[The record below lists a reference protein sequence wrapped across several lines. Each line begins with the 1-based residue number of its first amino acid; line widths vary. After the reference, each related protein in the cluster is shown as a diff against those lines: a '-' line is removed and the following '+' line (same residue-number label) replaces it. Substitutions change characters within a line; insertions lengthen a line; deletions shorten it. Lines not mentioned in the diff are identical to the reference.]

1 MTPEDIGHYPARS
14 RQIDIEWPAQTNWGV
29 IAPGA
34 HSRCPG
40 FRLRLSVEPMV
51 FPAQSRLLP
60 YFAVFGLTFALTLG
74 GILAR
79 PIESLSLFW
88 PVNAVLAGV
97 LLRYPRHATPVSFTL
112 AWLAMIAA
120 DLACGSAWLSAL
132 WLNLCNLSVV
142 VTVWLLLSRLPRL
155 HRRMRSPQGVLS
167 VFGACAAGAM
177 VAACMACVVA
187 APWFEQSLRTTWL
200 AWFSEQFST
209 AVLVLP
215 VLLTAPS
222 ARALVRS
229 GAQAVSLPPLL
240 VLLASL
246 VFSIAFGGPGAI
258 AFPIAALLW
267 CAWTYSPFLVSLLT
281 LTTGSTLIVA
291 VAQNLMHFSV
301 PQSELGVT
309 TLMSA
314 RLGIAMLV
322 LGPLVVSCV
331 SQANRSLLARLAHQ
345 ATIDHLTGALTRS
358 AFTRRA
364 NALLD
369 SRQQHAQALPLTLM
383 MLDIDHFKSINDR
396 HGHAV
401 GDQVLRQFAHTLQDQ
416 LHEGELLARMG
427 GEEFVILLPGLAP
440 DRANFT
446 AERLRRA
453 VQDLHLAQGD
463 ERLQITVS
471 IGLDGCAGHE
481 PAPGLDE
488 LLARADQ
495 ALYRAK
501 AHGRNRVELAE
512 AQGAG

>member
-1 MTPEDIGHYPARS
+1 MP
-14 RQIDIEWPAQTNWGV
+14 
-29 IAPGA
+29 
-34 HSRCPG
+34 
-40 FRLRLSVEPMV
+40 VEPMV
-51 FPAQSRLLP
+51 FPAQSRLLHVVILL
-60 YFAVFGLTFALTLG
+60 ALTFALTLG

-97 LLRYPRHATPVSFTL
+97 LLRFPRQATLTGFAL
-112 AWLAMIAA
+112 IWLAMVGA
-120 DLACGSAWLSAL
+120 DLLCGSAWVPAL
-132 WLNLCNLSVV
+132 WFNLCNLGMV
-142 VTVWLLLSRLPRL
+142 VTLWQLLSRLPRL
-155 HRRMRSPQGVLS
+155 HQRMRTPHGVIS
-167 VFGACAAGAM
+167 VFAACAAGAM
-177 VAACMACVVA
+177 VAASMATLMA
-187 APWFEQSLRTTWL
+187 APWFEQSLHATWL

-209 AVLVLP
+209 SVLVLP

-222 ARALVRS
+222 ARALVRG
-229 GAQAVSLPPLL
+229 GAQAIRLAPLL

-246 VFSIAFGGPGAI
+246 ALGIAFGGPGAI

-267 CAWTYSPFLVSLLT
+267 CAWTYSPFLVALLT
-281 LTTGSTLIVA
+281 LTAGSTLIVA
-291 VAQNLMHFSV
+291 VAQNLMHFIV

-309 TLMSA
+309 TLVSA

-322 LGPLVVSCV
+322 LGPLVVACV
-331 SQANRSLLARLAHQ
+331 SQANRSLMARLAHQ

-383 MLDIDHFKSINDR
+383 MLDIDHFKAVNDA

-401 GDQVLRQFAHTLQDQ
+401 GDQVLRQFAGALQDQ
-416 LHEGELLARMG
+416 LHDSELFARLG
-427 GEEFVILLPGLAP
+427 GEEFVVIIPGLAP
-440 DRANFT
+440 DRAKFT

-453 VQDLHLAQGD
+453 VQELHVVQADQ
-463 ERLQITVS
+463 RLQITVS
-471 IGLDGCAGHE
+471 IGLAGCAADT
-481 PAPGLDE
+481 PAPTLDE

-501 AHGRNRVELAE
+501 AHGRNRVEQAE
-512 AQGAG
+512 AQRQVI

>member
-1 MTPEDIGHYPARS
+1 
-14 RQIDIEWPAQTNWGV
+14 
-29 IAPGA
+29 
-34 HSRCPG
+34 
-40 FRLRLSVEPMV
+40 MV

-60 YFAVFGLTFALTLG
+60 YVALFGLAFALTLG

-97 LLRYPRHATPVSFTL
+97 LLRYPRQAGLIGFALV
-112 AWLAMIAA
+112 WLAMVAA
-120 DLACGSAWLSAL
+120 DLVCASEWAPAL
-132 WLNLCNLSVV
+132 WLNLSNLGAVA
-142 VTVWLLLSRLPRL
+142 TVWLLLSRLPRP
-155 HRRMRSPQGVLS
+155 HRRMRSPHGVLS
-167 VFGACAAGAM
+167 VFGACAAGAA
-177 VAACMACVVA
+177 VAASLACVMA
-187 APWFEQSLRTTWL
+187 ASWFEQSLRSTWL

-209 AVLVLP
+209 GVLVLP

-222 ARALVRS
+222 VRALVRS
-229 GAQAVSLPPLL
+229 GAQAIRLAPLL
-240 VLLASL
+240 MLLASL
-246 VFSIAFGGPGAI
+246 ALSIAFGGPGAI

-301 PQSELGVT
+301 PQSQTGVT

-322 LGPLVVSCV
+322 LGPLVVACV

-345 ATIDHLTGALTRS
+345 ATIDHLTGVLTRS

-369 SRQQHAQALPLTLM
+369 SRQKHAQALPLTLM

-401 GDQVLRQFAHTLQDQ
+401 GDQVLRQFARTLQDQ
-416 LHEGELLARMG
+416 LHDGELLARMG
-427 GEEFVILLPGLAP
+427 GEEFVVMLPGLAP
-440 DRANFT
+440 ERATFT

-453 VQDLHLAQGD
+453 VQDLHLAQRD
-463 ERLQITVS
+463 ARLQITVS
-471 IGLDGCAGHE
+471 IGLYGCAADIA
-481 PAPGLDE
+481 APSLDE
-488 LLARADQ
+488 LMARADE

-501 AHGRNRVELAE
+501 AHGRNRVEQAHTQRE
-512 AQGAG
+512 VS

>member
-1 MTPEDIGHYPARS
+1 
-14 RQIDIEWPAQTNWGV
+14 
-29 IAPGA
+29 
-34 HSRCPG
+34 
-40 FRLRLSVEPMV
+40 MV

-60 YFAVFGLTFALTLG
+60 YVALFGLAFALTLG

-97 LLRYPRHATPVSFTL
+97 LLRYPRQAGLIGFALV
-112 AWLAMIAA
+112 WLAMVAA
-120 DLACGSAWLSAL
+120 DLAYGSEWAPAL
-132 WLNLCNLSVV
+132 WLNLSNLGAVA
-142 VTVWLLLSRLPRL
+142 TVWLLLSRLPRP
-155 HRRMRSPQGVLS
+155 HRRMRSPHGVLG
-167 VFGACAAGAM
+167 VFGACAAGAA
-177 VAACMACVVA
+177 VAASLACVMA
-187 APWFEQSLRTTWL
+187 APWFEQSLRSTWL
-200 AWFSEQFST
+200 ARFSEQFST
-209 AVLVLP
+209 GVLVLP

-222 ARALVRS
+222 VRALVRS
-229 GAQAVSLPPLL
+229 GAQAIRLAPLL
-240 VLLASL
+240 MLLASL
-246 VFSIAFGGPGAI
+246 ALSIAFGGPGAI

-301 PQSELGVT
+301 PQSETGVT

-322 LGPLVVSCV
+322 LGPLVVACV

-345 ATIDHLTGALTRS
+345 ATIDHLTGVLTRS

-369 SRQQHAQALPLTLM
+369 SRQKHAQALPLTLM

-401 GDQVLRQFAHTLQDQ
+401 GDQVLRQFARTLQDQ
-416 LHEGELLARMG
+416 LHDGELLARMG
-427 GEEFVILLPGLAP
+427 GEEFVVMLPGLAP
-440 DRANFT
+440 ERATFT

-453 VQDLHLAQGD
+453 VQDLHLAQRD
-463 ERLQITVS
+463 ARLQITVS
-471 IGLDGCAGHE
+471 IGLYGCAADIA
-481 PAPGLDE
+481 APSLDE
-488 LLARADQ
+488 LMARADE

-501 AHGRNRVELAE
+501 AHGRNRVEQAHTQRE
-512 AQGAG
+512 VS

>member
-1 MTPEDIGHYPARS
+1 M
-14 RQIDIEWPAQTNWGV
+14 
-29 IAPGA
+29 
-34 HSRCPG
+34 
-40 FRLRLSVEPMV
+40 SVEPMV

-60 YFAVFGLTFALTLG
+60 YFALFGLTFALTVG

-97 LLRYPRHATPVSFTL
+97 LLRYPRQAGVIGFAL
-112 AWLAMIAA
+112 VWLAMVAA
-120 DLACGSAWLSAL
+120 DFLCGSAWAPAL
-132 WLNLCNLSVV
+132 WLNLANLGVV

-155 HRRMRSPQGVLS
+155 HRRMRSPYGVLS

-177 VAACMACVVA
+177 VAASLACVVA

-209 AVLVLP
+209 SVLVLP

-222 ARALVRS
+222 ARALLRS
-229 GAQAVSLPPLL
+229 NQAIRLAPLL
-240 VLLASL
+240 VLLGSL
-246 VFSIAFGGPGAI
+246 AFSIGFGGPGAI

-281 LTTGSTLIVA
+281 LTAGSTLIVA

-301 PQSELGVT
+301 PQSEPGVT

-322 LGPLVVSCV
+322 LGPLVVACV

-345 ATIDHLTGALTRS
+345 ATIDHLTGVLTRS

-364 NALLD
+364 NALLE
-369 SRQQHAQALPLTLM
+369 SRQQHAQAVPLTLM

-396 HGHAV
+396 YGHAV
-401 GDQVLRQFAHTLQDQ
+401 GDQVLRHFARTLQDQ
-416 LHEGELLARMG
+416 LHEDELLARMG
-427 GEEFVILLPGLAP
+427 GEEFVVILPGLAP
-440 DRANFT
+440 DRAQFT

-453 VQDLHLAQGD
+453 VQDLHVVHGD
-463 ERLQITVS
+463 ARLQITVS
-471 IGLDGCAGHE
+471 IGLDGCAADTE
-481 PAPGLDE
+481 APSLDV
-488 LLARADQ
+488 LMARADH

-501 AHGRNRVELAE
+501 AHGRNRVEQAE
-512 AQGAG
+512 AQRQVV

>member
-1 MTPEDIGHYPARS
+1 
-14 RQIDIEWPAQTNWGV
+14 
-29 IAPGA
+29 
-34 HSRCPG
+34 
-40 FRLRLSVEPMV
+40 MV
-51 FPAQSRLLP
+51 FPAHSRFLP
-60 YFAVFGLTFALTLG
+60 YIALFGLTFALTLG

-97 LLRYPRHATPVSFTL
+97 LLRYPRQANLMGFSLV
-112 AWLAMIAA
+112 WLAMVVA
-120 DLACGSAWLSAL
+120 DLACGSAWAPAL
-132 WLNLCNLSVV
+132 WFNLCNLGVV
-142 VTVWLLLSRLPRL
+142 VTVWWLLSRLPRL
-155 HRRMRSPQGVLS
+155 HRRMRTPHGVLS
-167 VFGACAAGAM
+167 VFGACAAGAV
-177 VAACMACVVA
+177 VAASMACAMA
-187 APWFEQSLRTTWL
+187 APWFEKSLQATWL

-209 AVLVLP
+209 SVLVLP
-215 VLLTAPS
+215 ILLTAPS

-229 GAQAVSLPPLL
+229 GAQAIRLAPLL

-246 VFSIAFGGPGAI
+246 AFSIAFGGPGAI

-281 LTTGSTLIVA
+281 LTAGSTLIVA
-291 VAQNLMHFSV
+291 VAQNLLHFSV
-301 PQSELGVT
+301 PQSEPGVT

-322 LGPLVVSCV
+322 LGPLVVACV

-345 ATIDHLTGALTRS
+345 ATIDHLTGLLSRS
-358 AFTRRA
+358 AFSRRA

-369 SRQQHAQALPLTLM
+369 SRQQHAQGLPLTLM

-401 GDQVLRQFAHTLQDQ
+401 GDQVLRQFARTLQDH
-416 LHEGELLARMG
+416 LHDEELLARLG
-427 GEEFVILLPGLAP
+427 GEEFVLVLPGLAP
-440 DRANFT
+440 ERAEFT

-463 ERLQITVS
+463 DRLQITVS
-471 IGLDGCAGHE
+471 IGVAGCAADE
-481 PAPGLDE
+481 AAPSLDE

-501 AHGRNRVELAE
+501 AQGRNRVEQAE
-512 AQGAG
+512 PQRQVI

>member
-1 MTPEDIGHYPARS
+1 
-14 RQIDIEWPAQTNWGV
+14 
-29 IAPGA
+29 
-34 HSRCPG
+34 
-40 FRLRLSVEPMV
+40 MV
-51 FPAQSRLLP
+51 FPAHSRFLP
-60 YFAVFGLTFALTLG
+60 YIALFGLTLALTLG

-97 LLRYPRHATPVSFTL
+97 LLRYPRQANLMGFSLV
-112 AWLAMIAA
+112 WLAMVVA
-120 DLACGSAWLSAL
+120 DLACGSAWAPAL
-132 WLNLCNLSVV
+132 WFNLCNLGVV
-142 VTVWLLLSRLPRL
+142 VTVWWLLSRLPRL
-155 HRRMRSPQGVLS
+155 HRRMRTPHGVLS
-167 VFGACAAGAM
+167 VFGACAAGAV
-177 VAACMACVVA
+177 VAASMACAMA
-187 APWFEQSLRTTWL
+187 APWFEKSLQATWL

-209 AVLVLP
+209 SVLVLP
-215 VLLTAPS
+215 ILLTAPS

-229 GAQAVSLPPLL
+229 GAQAIRLAPLL

-246 VFSIAFGGPGAI
+246 AFSIAFGGPGAI

-281 LTTGSTLIVA
+281 LTAGSTLIVA

-301 PQSELGVT
+301 PQSEPGVT

-322 LGPLVVSCV
+322 LGPLVVACV

-345 ATIDHLTGALTRS
+345 ATIDHLTGLLSRS
-358 AFTRRA
+358 AFSRRA

-369 SRQQHAQALPLTLM
+369 SRQQHAQGLPLTLM

-401 GDQVLRQFAHTLQDQ
+401 GDQVLRQFARTLQDH
-416 LHEGELLARMG
+416 LHDEELLARLG
-427 GEEFVILLPGLAP
+427 GEEFVLVLPGLAP
-440 DRANFT
+440 ERAEFT

-463 ERLQITVS
+463 DRLQITVS
-471 IGLDGCAGHE
+471 IGVAGCAADE
-481 PAPGLDE
+481 AAPSLDE

-501 AHGRNRVELAE
+501 AQGRNRVEQAE
-512 AQGAG
+512 PQRQVI